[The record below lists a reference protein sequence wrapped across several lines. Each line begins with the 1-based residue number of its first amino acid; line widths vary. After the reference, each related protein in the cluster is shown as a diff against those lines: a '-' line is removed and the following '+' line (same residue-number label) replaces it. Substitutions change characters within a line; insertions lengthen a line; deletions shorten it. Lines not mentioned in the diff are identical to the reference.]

1 MRPDKS
7 GVTLRPNPSFLP
19 KVLSVE
25 HVNRPLHLSAFAG
38 VDGLGDTSHVLCP
51 VRALDVYIERTKAI
65 RLTDQL
71 FVCYGGKVLGQRL
84 SKQRLSHWLVDTI
97 ACAYDLAGQ
106 TMPSAVVAH
115 SIRRVATSWAQLKG
129 VPLSEIC
136 ASASWTSPGTFTRF
150 YRVNVVPENRVEQAV
165 LEVASAPAETVGTSL

>member
-1 MRPDKS
+1 
-7 GVTLRPNPSFLP
+7 
-19 KVLSVE
+19 
-25 HVNRPLHLSAFAG
+25 
-38 VDGLGDTSHVLCP
+38 
-51 VRALDVYIERTKAI
+51 
-65 RLTDQL
+65 
-71 FVCYGGKVLGQRL
+71 
-84 SKQRLSHWLVDTI
+84 
-97 ACAYDLAGQ
+97 
-106 TMPSAVVAH
+106 MPSAVVAH